1 MNMNLFPMCKG
12 CTKRY
17 PACQDTCPDAEEGRK
32 KKLEIYA
39 ARRKSFELKEFA
51 MEARERLLKRMRK
64 SGKEV

>member
-1 MNMNLFPMCKG
+1 MCHN

-39 ARRKSFELKEFA
+39 QRRKDYERKAADEAAHERFLKKV
-51 MEARERLLKRMRK
+51 RIK
-64 SGKEV
+64 